1 MRFEENNTCEAQYN
15 VVIRNI
21 RLLVFKSLLHY
32 LDFLFLRLI
41 KVVANILAKK
51 YLFAVFFLNNYY
63 FTGNSHFSTKFKN
76 IEVERRNEMRL
87 KEKKASESHSRMP
100 YLPPE

>member
-1 MRFEENNTCEAQYN
+1 M
-15 VVIRNI
+15 IRNI

-51 YLFAVFFLNNYY
+51 YLFAVFFLNNYC

-76 IEVERRNEMRL
+76 IEVERRNDLRL